1 MYRNGA
7 IEQRKCAIAKVNGM
21 HSMILGGSAEGFMS
35 YVQPLQ
41 GQGTTIFQ
49 ELPPPKGQRG
59 LRFQGAKP

>member
-1 MYRNGA
+1 MYRNGT
-7 IEQRKCAIAKVNGM
+7 IEQHKCAIAKVNGM